1 MSMEANS
8 NIHVRAERYFLLN
21 WLGCETIQRV
31 KSKNEKEEEKK
42 MDEVEE
48 ETVEVEEE
56 VEEEE
61 ETVEVDDGGEL
72 QTQVPGS
79 QTGWPPL
86 IAEPTLCLTS

>member
-1 MSMEANS
+1 M
-8 NIHVRAERYFLLN
+8 
-21 WLGCETIQRV
+21 
-31 KSKNEKEEEKK
+31 KSKNEKEEEKE

-48 ETVEVEEE
+48 ETVEVEEDK

-86 IAEPTLCLTS
+86 IAETTRCLTS

>member
-1 MSMEANS
+1 
-8 NIHVRAERYFLLN
+8 
-21 WLGCETIQRV
+21 
-31 KSKNEKEEEKK
+31 

-48 ETVEVEEE
+48 EDEVKVEDE

-86 IAEPTLCLTS
+86 IADQLTSAMLLSLQNDHLQISDTHLLLS

>member
-1 MSMEANS
+1 M
-8 NIHVRAERYFLLN
+8 
-21 WLGCETIQRV
+21 
-31 KSKNEKEEEKK
+31 KSKNEKEEEKE
-42 MDEVEE
+42 MDEVEDE
-48 ETVEVEEE
+48 VKVEEE

-86 IAEPTLCLTS
+86 IAETTRCLTS